1 MINNTTKTDKIMN
14 VVTIQNAERTKK
26 VIITR
31 SLLSDG
37 YNYYLMLVNYNEY
50 SKQWFIDDNYR
61 QIVEITSK
69 IEAIEKAEDILH
81 R

>member
-1 MINNTTKTDKIMN
+1 MN

-31 SLLSDG
+31 TLLSDG

-50 SKQWFIDDNYR
+50 LKQWFINDNYR
-61 QIVEITSK
+61 QIVEIKSK
-69 IEAIEKAEDILH
+69 REAIEKAEDLLH
-81 R
+81 K